1 VSAVVILGAV
11 VILSAANEL
20 RVGRTA
26 ADSSSPR
33 FSECQGVVLSMTGL
47 RLQNDMG
54 FSLGM
59 TAGFTLGMTAGTIKK
74 LPRMPV
80 PVEKIVIAA
89 V

>member
-1 VSAVVILGAV
+1 
-11 VILSAANEL
+11 
-20 RVGRTA
+20 
-26 ADSSSPR
+26 
-33 FSECQGVVLSMTGL
+33 MTGL

-54 FSLGM
+54 FSPGM

>member
-1 VSAVVILGAV
+1 
-11 VILSAANEL
+11 
-20 RVGRTA
+20 
-26 ADSSSPR
+26 
-33 FSECQGVVLSMTGL
+33 
-47 RLQNDMG
+47 
-54 FSLGM
+54 M